1 MANRVLLGNRATGGY
16 GLYRSKTGEYVL
28 DTALPMAF
36 DSRTGTG
43 WAIKQ
48 VAQGTL
54 SGNSSTASGDGML
67 HSLGYKPLFAVR
79 WCTANE
85 ISSGVATKVFTAV
98 HAYATDID
106 TSGGGEP
113 EPSLWEHGCSVT
125 TTTSLITIENHCTGT
140 IYWST
145 IIFNEPDFTG
155 GVGL

>member
-16 GLYRSKTGEYVL
+16 GLYVSKTGENVL
-28 DTALPMAF
+28 NTTSTMAF

-43 WAIKQ
+43 WTVKQ

-54 SGNSSTASGDGML
+54 AGSSSTASGDGML
-67 HSLGYKPLFAVR
+67 HSLGYVPLFAVR
-79 WCTANE
+79 WCTASE
-85 ISSGVATKVFTAV
+85 ITGGVATKVFTAA
-98 HAYATDID
+98 HAYATDYD
-106 TSGGGEP
+106 TTNPGEP
-113 EPSLWEHGCSVT
+113 EATFWDHGCDIT
-125 TTTSLITIENHCTGT
+125 TTTSLITITNACDAT